1 MIHFEADGSDLTGA
15 VTQTYREGKIMGR
28 GEKRGGEGRGE
39 RETDLGVE
47 GVPWLPSSAGV
58 QPSFGVAQGRE
69 EAGPCSHNQLGTFL
83 EPTERAKKKKERK
96 KERENDGD

>member
-39 RETDLGVE
+39 
-47 GVPWLPSSAGV
+47 
-58 QPSFGVAQGRE
+58 E
-69 EAGPCSHNQLGTFL
+69 ERQ
-83 EPTERAKKKKERK
+83 EEEWKER
-96 KERENDGD
+96 RV